1 MARTSSNRPHV
12 RSSLV
17 ALTAIA
23 KAKNVSDQV
32 VKDVLSELEHRTTAG
47 ARRLKRELLN
57 ARPHLASTATVQ
69 NSKPSA
75 KGAARQSSGRRH
87 DSHLPTSIVYE
98 ENAVAY
104 EFLRNTF
111 TEEGEIL
118 ARWGMTP
125 LLPED
130 MMKKIFE
137 MWRVHLKKNKD
148 SMFRTVQQLESDQEK
163 LLKISKQRN
172 MKAGGK

>member
-1 MARTSSNRPHV
+1 MARTSSNRPHA

-17 ALTAIA
+17 ALTDIA

-47 ARRLKRELLN
+47 ARRLKRELLS
-57 ARPHLASTATVQ
+57 ARPHLATTAAVQ

-75 KGAARQSSGRRH
+75 KGVARQSSGRRH

-118 ARWGMTP
+118 ARRG
-125 LLPED
+125 LDL
-130 MMKKIFE
+130 
-137 MWRVHLKKNKD
+137 
-148 SMFRTVQQLESDQEK
+148 RTSSSRLRKYLQ
-163 LLKISKQRN
+163 
-172 MKAGGK
+172 